1 MVLNKGTH
9 KVIEID
15 GTRCSVVEENVSKKR
30 VDFLT
35 KLLKHNG
42 FEVKSMLSN
51 EEKKLYTV
59 GVTDMLFNPV
69 IYVYELR
76 LKTPEDDSMVTP
88 AYWEQKTNKG
98 MKPGEQDI
106 YWK

>member
-1 MVLNKGTH
+1 MALNKGTH
-9 KVIEID
+9 KIVEID
-15 GTRCSVVEENVSKKR
+15 GIRCSVVEENISKKR
-30 VDFLT
+30 VDFLA
-35 KLLKHNG
+35 KLLEYNG

-51 EEKKLYTV
+51 EEEKLYTV

-76 LKTPEDDSMVTP
+76 LKTLENGSLVTP
-88 AYWEQKTNKG
+88 AYWEQETDKG
-98 MKPGEQDI
+98 MKQGEQDI